1 MPPSHMNDVLMLRE
15 IIRDPA
21 KFSENIY
28 SAERLKLDQFDKLE
42 SAFAVAGIDCGIP
55 GVIAR

>member
-1 MPPSHMNDVLMLRE
+1 MNDVLMLRE
-15 IIRDPA
+15 IVRHPA

-28 SAERLKLDQFDKLE
+28 SAERLKLDPSDKLE

-55 GVIAR
+55 AVIAR